1 MFDIGFKE
9 LLIVAVILILLFG
22 SRKIPA
28 LAQNIV
34 EAVKTMRKGFT
45 DDVSSTKKK

>member
-9 LLIVAVILILLFG
+9 ILIIAVVLIILFG

-28 LAQNIV
+28 LAQNLV
-34 EAVKTMRKGFT
+34 EAVKTLRKGFT
-45 DDVSSTKKK
+45 DDNSAKKK

>member
-9 LLIVAVILILLFG
+9 ILIIAVVLVVLFG
-22 SRKIPA
+22 SRKIPV

-34 EAVKTMRKGFT
+34 EAIRTLRKGFT
-45 DDVSSTKKK
+45 DDVSSKKK

>member
-9 LLIVAVILILLFG
+9 ILIIAVVLLVLFG
-22 SRKIPA
+22 SRKIPT

-34 EAVKTMRKGFT
+34 EAVRTLRKGFT
-45 DDVSSTKKK
+45 DDASSGKKK

>member
-9 LLIVAVILILLFG
+9 LLIVAVILVLLFG

-34 EAVKTMRKGFT
+34 EAVRTLRKGFT
-45 DDVSSTKKK
+45 DDNSAKKK